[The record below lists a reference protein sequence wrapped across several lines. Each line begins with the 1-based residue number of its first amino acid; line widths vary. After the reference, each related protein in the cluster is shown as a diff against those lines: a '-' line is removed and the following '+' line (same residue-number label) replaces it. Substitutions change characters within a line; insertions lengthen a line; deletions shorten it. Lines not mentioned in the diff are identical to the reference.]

1 MGLKTRI
8 QGFGLSSTV
17 IAEDENV
24 VKQDNNDINVE
35 KSKPDFAPLS
45 LKVLSS
51 LELAFKESIHSKLLD
66 ILDLSLISGI
76 EEKEAR
82 KQIRVVAQKLIDEE
96 SIPLNTLIRHQII
109 KEIEDD
115 VLGLG
120 PLEAL
125 LYDPTIS
132 DILVNG
138 YRKVYVERFGK
149 LELTPVKFNDNN
161 HLMKII
167 DRIVSRIGRRID
179 ESSPMVDARLLDGSR
194 VNAIIPPLAIDGP
207 SLSIRRF
214 AVDKMALDDLVTR
227 GALTNYMAEFLKL
240 ATKTKLNILISGG
253 TGSGKTTM
261 LNAISNF
268 IPNNERVITLEDSAE
283 LQLQLPHVLRLETRP
298 ANIEGK
304 GEITLRD
311 LVRNSLRM
319 RPDRIVIGEV
329 RSGEAFDMLQAMNT
343 GHEGSLTTVHANN
356 ARDALSRL
364 ENMVSMAGLDM
375 PAKAIRTQIAS
386 AIHII
391 IQLSRLEDGSRRVI
405 SIQEVDGMEGEVIT
419 LSEIFKFARRGLDE
433 KGVVLGQYCS
443 TGIIPKCVS
452 NMKQRGLKTDLAIF
466 SHNID

>member
-375 PAKAIRTQIAS
+375 PAKAIRKQIAS

-419 LSEIFKFARRGLDE
+419 LSEIFKFSRRGLDE

>member
-214 AVDKMALDDLVTR
+214 AVDKMALDDLVNR

-375 PAKAIRTQIAS
+375 PAKAIRKQIAS

-419 LSEIFKFARRGLDE
+419 LSEIFKFSRRGLDE

>member
-24 VKQDNNDINVE
+24 IKQDNNDINVE